1 MIGGMN
7 LVPSQ
12 LRVALEV
19 TDAMILESKARYR
32 GLVLEQLLEIMHT
45 CEAADAGDPRWTK
58 LRLDA
63 LDRIMRLLKL
73 DQPMPASGEPVS
85 GDMADRE
92 RTVARIEAELLGL
105 EQRMR
110 G

>member
-1 MIGGMN
+1 MN

-32 GLVLEQLLEIMHT
+32 GLVLEQLLEIMKT
-45 CEAADAGDPRWTK
+45 CEEADGADPRWTK

-73 DQPMPASGEPVS
+73 DQPMPAEAGVS

-105 EQRMR
+105 EARMR

>member
-1 MIGGMN
+1 MN

-12 LRVALEV
+12 LRVREV
-19 TDAMILESKARYR
+19 TDLMIAESKAQYR
-32 GLVLEQLLEIMHT
+32 GLVLEQLLEIMAR
-45 CEAADAGDPRWTK
+45 CESADADDPRWTK

-63 LDRIMRLLKL
+63 LDRVMKLLKL
-73 DQPMPASGEPVS
+73 VEPQPAQDQAS

-92 RTVARIEAELLGL
+92 RVVARIDAELGVLAA
-105 EQRMR
+105 RMR